1 MADGGM
7 DGARVKALREAK
19 GLSQADF
26 AKWLNER
33 LGRSY
38 DRQRI
43 SKWEVGAERI
53 PQIVVGSLEIAE
65 IERPRPDP
73 GAQRRALV
81 VSVANQKGGVAKTAT
96 SVNLAYVLTAAGNR
110 VLLVDA
116 DPQGN
121 ATAHV
126 GVGHARIV
134 ELNSAERTLY
144 HVLVGRTAIT
154 DVVVETYVPDLH
166 LLPSSITLSNAD
178 GELTTREPT
187 GAPMV
192 LREKLAAVR
201 ASYDVIVIDC
211 APNLGLVTINALTA
225 ADLFVVPC
233 QAEPHS
239 ILGLHH
245 LNETVAKVRSRTN
258 PGLRMLGVV
267 PTMYNSRLSQDQA
280 SLEELVQMWS
290 GTTTVYEPVPR
301 ATIYAQAAA
310 ANRIT
315 LEADFSAPGRET
327 YLALARDIMNIAGPR
342 GVSHGQAA

>member
-1 MADGGM
+1 MAEGSAM
-7 DGARVKALREAK
+7 DGARMKALREAK

-26 AKWLNER
+26 ARWLNER
-33 LGRSY
+33 VGRSY
-38 DRQRI
+38 DRQRV

-65 IERPRPDP
+65 IERTRPADDAPRR
-73 GAQRRALV
+73 GLIVAA
-81 VSVANQKGGVAKTAT
+81 ANQKGGVAKTAT
-96 SVNLAYVLTAAGNR
+96 SVNLAYLLAITGNR

-126 GVGHARIV
+126 GVGHAQIV
-134 ELNSAERTLY
+134 ELNNAERTLY
-144 HVLVGRTAIT
+144 HVLVGRTPIAE
-154 DVVVETYVPDLH
+154 VVTETYVPDLH

-201 ASYDVIVIDC
+201 STYDVIVIDC
-211 APNLGLVTINALTA
+211 APNLGLTTINALTA
-225 ADLFVVPC
+225 ADQLVVPC

-267 PTMYNSRLSQDQA
+267 PTMFNGRLSQDQA
-280 SLEELVQMWS
+280 SLDELTQMWS

-315 LEADFSAPGRET
+315 LEADFSAPGRDT
-327 YLALARDIMNIAGPR
+327 YLALARDIMKIAGLEDR
-342 GVSHGQAA
+342 HGQAA

>member
-1 MADGGM
+1 M
-7 DGARVKALREAK
+7 DGTRLKALREAR

-33 LGRSY
+33 VGRSY
-38 DRQRI
+38 DRQRV

-53 PQIVVGSLEIAE
+53 PQIVAGNLEIAE
-65 IERPRPDP
+65 LERPCLDNDAP
-73 GAQRRALV
+73 RRGLTVAA
-81 VSVANQKGGVAKTAT
+81 ANQKGGVAKTAT
-96 SVNLAYVLTAAGNR
+96 SVNLAYVLALTGNR

-126 GVGHARIV
+126 GIGHAQIV
-134 ELNSAERTLY
+134 DLNRAERTLY
-144 HVLVGRTAIT
+144 HVLVGRSSVRE
-154 DVVVETYVPDLH
+154 VVLETYVPNLF
-166 LLPSSITLSNAD
+166 LIPASITLSNAD

-192 LREKLAAVR
+192 LRERLAAVR
-201 ASYDVIVIDC
+201 SGYDVVIIDC

-225 ADLFVVPC
+225 ADLLIVPC

-239 ILGLHH
+239 ILGLQH

-267 PTMYNSRLSQDQA
+267 PTMYNNRLSQDQA
-280 SLEELVQMWS
+280 SLEELNAMWS
-290 GTTTVYEPVPR
+290 ASTTVYEPVPR
-301 ATIYAQAAA
+301 ATVYAQAAA

-315 LEADFSAPGRET
+315 LEADFGAPGRET
-327 YLALARDIMNIAGPR
+327 YLSLARDIMRIGGLEAR
-342 GVSHGQAA
+342 HGAAA